1 MRPPP
6 TGRGQATLDRLERR
20 NVLKPDEGLILRSTA
35 VAIHAINYARPIS
48 YLARPVIGAMVN
60 LPVYNDSGAQ
70 AAAHTQTN
78 EIAQSASLPKPEF
91 SQRHRA
97 NSVLNKD
104 RHPESL
110 RYPADQRHLFP
121 SFDVLVAQG
130 YPPGRI
136 NHPGNADP
144 YSQHFT
150 VVADA
155 HALDGVFN
163 LVQDIVHRF
172 SDGDGVVDLLER
184 PLREIHSHRHDVAR
198 LEIHPD
204 ETATLR
210 VKSQNRRR
218 PPEIPLGRFTLEE
231 ITFLDQVIDIDAYR

>member
-1 MRPPP
+1 MRPRP
-6 TGRGQATLDRLERR
+6 GGSGQATLDRLERR
-20 NVLKPDEGLILRSTA
+20 DVLKPDEGLIRRRTA
-35 VAIHAINYARPIS
+35 VANHALNYARPIAD
-48 YLARPVIGAMVN
+48 LAGPVIGAMINLTVN
-60 LPVYNDSGAQ
+60 NDSGAQ
-70 AAAHTQTN
+70 AAAHAQAN
-78 EIAQSASLPKPEF
+78 EIAQAASLAKPEF

-110 RYPADQRHLFP
+110 RQPADQRHLFP

-144 YSQHFT
+144 YAQHFT

-184 PLREIHSHRHDVAR
+184 PLREIHSHRH
-198 LEIHPD
+198 

-231 ITFLDQVIDIDAYR
+231 VTFLDQVIDIDAHR